1 LFLHKIAQDKI
12 RVGLLSALLLVS
24 GVLVLF
30 SPVVRSQ
37 SYTTVTSSST
47 LTLTGYST
55 ASSHRIATTSLAYDY
70 NLTETMVGGEPQWF
84 RSCTW
89 GEFLF
94 IAGGTGSGL
103 PPIAYI
109 GGDPNLNQH
118 VHVEYQSDVPTD
130 VYFLTQAQKREWAYY
145 VSLWPYQFCAPPFS
159 GWTYGWQ
166 GTTNASFTA
175 TLPTSTCPCTFLI
188 FNMNVMPAHIHLD
201 VNGLGVVGQI
211 PYQYAAT
218 STITSLYTTT
228 QENSSQQELAGWLI
242 SVALIAAVVVL
253 ILILGLRRTRH

>member
-1 LFLHKIAQDKI
+1 
-12 RVGLLSALLLVS
+12 
-24 GVLVLF
+24 
-30 SPVVRSQ
+30 
-37 SYTTVTSSST
+37 
-47 LTLTGYST
+47 
-55 ASSHRIATTSLAYDY
+55 
-70 NLTETMVGGEPQWF
+70 MVGGEPQWF

-130 VYFLTQAQKREWAYY
+130 VYFLTQAQKRGWAYY

-175 TLPTSTCPCTFLI
+175 ALPANTCPCTFLI
-188 FNMNVMPAHIHLD
+188 FNMDVMPAHIH
-201 VNGLGVVGQI
+201 VVANGLGVVGQI
-211 PYQYAAT
+211 PYQYVVT
-218 STITSLYTTT
+218 STVTNLFTTMHDISLQQKTS
-228 QENSSQQELAGWLI
+228 GWLI
-242 SVALIAAVVVL
+242 SVALITGIVVMAV
-253 ILILGLRRTRH
+253 ILAFEATDTRSPIRK